1 MCGIAGLIS
10 NIPPGPP
17 DEAMV
22 RRMCGLMAHRG
33 PNDESVHCTGSAV
46 LGMRRLSVID
56 LATGRQPMFSPDGR
70 VAVVMNGEIY
80 NYRELRAHYAAKGYP
95 FRSQSDTEVLVPL
108 YLEHGDDFVRHLNGM
123 FAIALYDAGAD
134 RLLLAR
140 DRMGVK
146 PLFLRREGGR
156 VLFSSELAALLPV
169 LATVPET
176 DAEALDVYFSLGY
189 FPAPLTPYAGVERVP
204 PGTLVRIE
212 KGEVSSERFWSMA
225 FRPEAISFD
234 DAVERLVHALRASV
248 ERQMV
253 SDVPVGL
260 FMGGGLDSAAVA
272 WLAAHA
278 AGGRLNG
285 FTVGFD
291 EAAFDETPAAR
302 RIAEVCGIGLTECRL
317 DNALLAEMLPRRIAA
332 LSEPFVS
339 WTNCSIQLLA
349 ETAHGRATVVLTGA
363 GGDELFGGYPT
374 LTAHKALATG
384 LLPRWGLEAARRLFP
399 RLPLFKGRTDLDF
412 VLRATTAAMHHP
424 PELRYVL
431 FKQLLTPQAK
441 ASVYRPGFAAQ
452 LAGNATAR
460 VVETMLDEIAGHR
473 DVIDRL
479 LFLDSRMFLGGCVLH
494 SFDHATMAA
503 SIEARVPI
511 LDNEMIDLALTI
523 PHAYKHRL
531 TTTKR
536 ILRAALSRVLP
547 PEIVN
552 LPKLGFS
559 LPVADWMRTGPTR
572 DLMDEIFLGEAARR
586 DPLLDPDAV
595 AALYRAHLAGFDNH
609 RVLEM
614 LAGYYLWRRTPTK
627 EKHR

>member
-10 NIPPGPP
+10 TTPPGPP
-17 DEAMV
+17 DEETV

-33 PNDESVHCTGSAV
+33 PNDEAVHRAGAAV

-70 VAVVMNGEIY
+70 IAVVMNGEIY

-95 FRSQSDTEVLVPL
+95 FRSQSDTEVVVPL

-123 FAIALYDAGAD
+123 FAIALYDGGTD

-146 PLFLRREGGR
+146 PLFLRQERGK
-156 VLFSSELAALLPV
+156 VLFASELAALLPV
-169 LATVPET
+169 LETPPET
-176 DAEALDVYFSLGY
+176 DAAALDVYFSLGY

-204 PGTLVRIE
+204 PGTLVCIE
-212 KGEVSSERFWSMA
+212 KGKVSSKRFWSMD
-225 FRPEAISFD
+225 FRPQAIPFD
-234 DAVERLVHALRASV
+234 EAVERLVHTLRRSV

-278 AGGRLNG
+278 AGDRLNG

-317 DNALLAEMLPRRIAA
+317 DNALLAAMLPRRIAA
-332 LSEPFVS
+332 LSEPFAS
-339 WTNCSIQLLA
+339 WANCSIQLLA

-384 LLPRWGLEAARRLFP
+384 LLPRWGLSAARRLFP
-399 RLPLFKGRTDLDF
+399 RLPLFAGRTDLDF
-412 VLRATTAAMHHP
+412 VLRAMTAAMQFP
-424 PELRYVL
+424 PEQRYVL

-441 ASVYRPGFAAQ
+441 ASVYRTDYSAH
-452 LAGNATAR
+452 LAGDATAR
-460 VVETMLDEIAGHR
+460 VIDGMLEEIAGHR

-479 LFLDSRMFLGGCVLH
+479 LFLDSRMFLGNCVLH
-494 SFDHATMAA
+494 SFDHATMSA

-523 PHAYKHRL
+523 PHAYKHHR

-547 PEIVN
+547 AEIVN

-559 LPVADWMRTGPTR
+559 LPVADWMRAGPTR
-572 DLMDEIFLGEAARR
+572 ELMDDLFLGEAARR
-586 DPLLDPDAV
+586 DPLLAPEAV
-595 AALYRAHLAGFDNH
+595 AGLYRAHLAGFDNH

-614 LAGYYLWRRTPTK
+614 LAGYYLWRRAAARGTD
-627 EKHR
+627 R